1 MANSLIVSVKE
12 SMADLKAMHKKQPKH
27 LKQRVEMLMVIKR
40 NEVPLSKTV
49 LAEKVGV
56 NHNSITKW
64 RRAYNKG
71 GIKKL
76 LEFKRRSNKKPIIT
90 PEVDK
95 AIEKKLKDAHAP
107 FRSYTELVEWI
118 SNHYIKGIN
127 YHTVNK
133 YVKRKYKTKLKV
145 ARKSNIAK
153 DENAVVAFKKTSNK
167 K

>member
-1 MANSLIVSVKE
+1 MANSLEVTVKE
-12 SMADLKAMHKKQPKH
+12 SMADLKAMYKEQPKH
-27 LKQRVEMLMVIKR
+27 LKQRIEMLMVLKKS
-40 NEVPLSKTV
+40 EVSLSKSV

-64 RRAYNKG
+64 RRAYNAG
-71 GIKKL
+71 GLKKL
-76 LEFKRRSNKKPIIT
+76 LEFKRKSNKKAIIT

-118 SNHYIKGIN
+118 SDNFIKGIN

-153 DENAVVAFKKTSNK
+153 DEKAVEAFKKTSHRK
-167 K
+167 

>member
-1 MANSLIVSVKE
+1 MANSLVVTVKE
-12 SMADLKAMHKKQPKH
+12 SMADLKAMHKVQPKH
-27 LKQRVEMLMVIKR
+27 LKQRIEMLIIIKR
-40 NEVPLSKTV
+40 NNVSLSKTA

-64 RRAYNKG
+64 RSAYNAG
-71 GIKKL
+71 GIKKI
-76 LEFKRRSNKKPIIT
+76 LEFKRKSNKKSIIT

-118 SNHYIKGIN
+118 SDNFIKGIN

-153 DENAVVAFKKTSNK
+153 DEKAVETFKKKSLK

>member
-1 MANSLIVSVKE
+1 MANSLEVHVKE
-12 SMADLKAMHKKQPKH
+12 SIVELKAIHKLQPKH
-27 LKQRVEMLMVIKR
+27 LKQRIEMLMVIKR
-40 NEVPLSKTV
+40 SEFTLSKAA

-64 RRAYNKG
+64 RRAYNIG
-71 GIKKL
+71 GVKKL
-76 LEFKRRSNKKPIIT
+76 LEFNRKSNKQSLIT

-95 AIEKKLKDAHAP
+95 AIEKKLKDAHEP

-118 SNHYIKGIN
+118 SDNFIKGIN

-133 YVKRKYKTKLKV
+133 HVKRKYKTKLKV

-153 DENAVVAFKKTSNK
+153 DENAVEAFKKTSHK